1 MVPKKG
7 NEMTLVLRILLDILN
22 EGLMYAL
29 LAMGMYITY
38 SILDFPDLSV
48 DGTFP
53 LGAVLSGVM
62 IYNGVNPWLALLAAF
77 AAGMAA
83 GVLTGLMHVKLHITP
98 LLCGIIM
105 YTAMLSVN
113 LVILKAGTGGGA
125 MVSFGTKDTIFSYGI
140 MSNVPKYVQIG
151 DTDFYF
157 RTVIMSLVLVV
168 VCKLILDIYLK
179 TKHGLLLRATGAND
193 KYTVMLGKDPGTLKI
208 FGLALGNGFA
218 ALAGSVIA
226 QNKTSADQQMGVG
239 MVVLGLAS
247 VIIGLS
253 LFKRV
258 KFMKGTT
265 MVILGS
271 IVYKAAYQLV
281 LWLGLPTEYNNL
293 MKALIFLIALV
304 LGGGEIKKFIAALG
318 KKPESVNS
326 SGRLSL
332 MGITKIFNKGTVD
345 ENKLFDNLSLDV
357 SDGEFISVVG
367 SNGSGKTTM
376 LNIVCGGVE
385 PDAGAVAFNGNN
397 IIYMKEFQRA
407 RRIGRVLQDPKM
419 GTCGSLTILENMA
432 LADNKNNTYGLTP
445 ALNPARV
452 EYYKDL
458 LKSCGM
464 GLENR
469 LGVLAGSLSGGQ
481 RQALALVIATM
492 SDIDLLILD
501 EHTAALDPKSSET
514 LMQITDRVVKEK
526 HLTTLMVTHNLR
538 FAVEYGSRLI
548 MMHSGKAVM
557 DISGEQ
563 KQNLDIDDILGKFN
577 EISIECGN

>member
-1 MVPKKG
+1 
-7 NEMTLVLRILLDILN
+7 MTLVINILIDILN

-53 LGAVLSGVM
+53 LGAVLSGVL
-62 IYNGVNPWLALLAAF
+62 IIQGLDPWLCLVISF

-83 GVLTGLMHVKLHITP
+83 GVLTGLMHVKLRITP

-113 LVILKAGTGGGA
+113 LVILKAGTDGKA
-125 MVSFGTKDTIFSYGI
+125 VASFFTKNTIFNSGI
-140 MSNVPKYVQIG
+140 ASLIPKNIG
-151 DTDFYF
+151 EGGFYI
-157 RTVIMSLVLVV
+157 RTVVIALILVI
-168 VCKLILDIYLK
+168 VCKLLLDLYLK

-193 KYTVMLGKDPGTLKI
+193 KYTVMLGRNPGSMKI

-226 QNKTSADQQMGVG
+226 QNKGSADQQMGIG

-253 LFKRV
+253 LFRRV

-271 IVYKAAYQLV
+271 LVYKAAYQIV
-281 LWLGLPTEYNNL
+281 LSLGIPTDFNNL
-293 MKALIFLIALV
+293 MKALIFLVALV
-304 LGGGEIKKFIAALG
+304 LGGSELRKLITSLG
-318 KKPESVNS
+318 KKPEPVKSDS
-326 SGRLSL
+326 KLALSN
-332 MGITKIFNKGTVD
+332 ITKVFNRGTVD
-345 ENKLFDNLSLDV
+345 ESKLFDNFTLDV
-357 SDGEFISVVG
+357 NDGDFISVVG

-376 LNIVCGGVE
+376 LNIVCGGIQ
-385 PDAGAVAFNGNN
+385 PDSGAVVFNGEN
-397 IIYMKEFQRA
+397 IVLSKEYERA
-407 RRIGRVLQDPKM
+407 RKIGRVLQDPKM
-419 GTCGSLTILENMA
+419 GTCGSLTILENLA
-432 LADNKNNTYGLTP
+432 LADNKLHPFGLSP
-445 ALNPARV
+445 AVNRKR
-452 EYYKDL
+452 EEHYKKL
-458 LKSCGM
+458 LESCGM

-469 LGVLAGSLSGGQ
+469 MGVLAGSLSGGQ
-481 RQALALVIATM
+481 RQALALIIATM
-492 SDIDLLILD
+492 ADIDLLILD

-514 LMQITDRVVKEK
+514 LMKITEKVVKEK

-538 FAVEYGSRLI
+538 FAVEYGSRLV
-548 MMHSGKAVM
+548 MMHGGSAVM
-557 DISGEQ
+557 DIDGEA
-563 KQNLDIDDILGKFN
+563 KKNLVVDDILGKFN

>member
-1 MVPKKG
+1 
-7 NEMTLVLRILLDILN
+7 MTLVINILIDILN

-53 LGAVLSGVM
+53 LGAVLSGVL
-62 IYNGVNPWLALLAAF
+62 IIQGVDPWLCLVISF

-83 GVLTGLMHVKLHITP
+83 GVLTGLMHVKLRITP

-113 LVILKAGTGGGA
+113 LVILKVGTDGKA
-125 MVSFGTKDTIFSYGI
+125 VASFFTKNTIFNSGI
-140 MSNVPKYVQIG
+140 ASRIPKNIG
-151 DTDFYF
+151 EGGFYI
-157 RTVIMSLVLVV
+157 RTVVIALILVI
-168 VCKLILDIYLK
+168 VCKLLLDLYLK

-193 KYTVMLGKDPGTLKI
+193 KYTVMLGRNPGSMKI

-226 QNKTSADQQMGVG
+226 QNKGSADQQMGIG

-253 LFKRV
+253 LFRRV

-271 IVYKAAYQLV
+271 LVYKAAYQIV
-281 LWLGLPTEYNNL
+281 LSLGIPTDFNNL
-293 MKALIFLIALV
+293 MKALIFLVALV
-304 LGGGEIKKFIAALG
+304 LGGSELRKLITSLG
-318 KKPESVNS
+318 KKPEPVKSDS
-326 SGRLSL
+326 KLALSN
-332 MGITKIFNKGTVD
+332 ITKVFNRGTVD
-345 ENKLFDNLSLDV
+345 ENKLFDNFTLDV
-357 SDGEFISVVG
+357 NDGDFISVVG

-376 LNIVCGGVE
+376 LNIVCGGIQ
-385 PDAGAVAFNGNN
+385 PDSGAVVFNGEN
-397 IIYMKEFQRA
+397 IVLSKEYERA
-407 RRIGRVLQDPKM
+407 RKIGRVLQDPKM
-419 GTCGSLTILENMA
+419 GTCGSLTILENLA
-432 LADNKNNTYGLTP
+432 LADNKLHPFGLSP
-445 ALNPARV
+445 AVNRKR
-452 EYYKDL
+452 EEHYKKL
-458 LKSCGM
+458 LESCGM

-469 LGVLAGSLSGGQ
+469 MGVLAGSLSGGQ
-481 RQALALVIATM
+481 RQALALIIATM
-492 SDIDLLILD
+492 ADIDLLILD

-514 LMQITDRVVKEK
+514 LMKITEKVVKEK

-538 FAVEYGSRLI
+538 FAVEYGSRLV
-548 MMHSGKAVM
+548 MMHGGSAVM
-557 DISGEQ
+557 DIDGEA
-563 KQNLDIDDILGKFN
+563 KKNLVVDDILGKFN

>member
-1 MVPKKG
+1 
-7 NEMTLVLRILLDILN
+7 MTLVINILIDILN

-53 LGAVLSGVM
+53 LGAVLSGVL
-62 IYNGVNPWLALLAAF
+62 IIQGVDPWLCLVISF

-83 GVLTGLMHVKLHITP
+83 GVLTGLMHVKLRITP

-113 LVILKAGTGGGA
+113 LVILKAGTDGKA
-125 MVSFGTKDTIFSYGI
+125 VASFFTKNTIFNSGI
-140 MSNVPKYVQIG
+140 ASLIPKNVG
-151 DTDFYF
+151 EGGFYI
-157 RTVIMSLVLVV
+157 RTVVISLILVI
-168 VCKLILDIYLK
+168 VCKLLLDLYLK

-193 KYTVMLGKDPGTLKI
+193 KYTVMLGRNPGSMKI

-226 QNKTSADQQMGVG
+226 QNKGSADQQMGIG

-253 LFKRV
+253 LFRRV

-271 IVYKAAYQLV
+271 LVYKAAYQIV
-281 LWLGLPTEYNNL
+281 LSLGIPTDFNNL
-293 MKALIFLIALV
+293 MKALIFLVALV
-304 LGGGEIKKFIAALG
+304 LGGSELRKLITSLG
-318 KKPESVNS
+318 KKPEPVKSDS
-326 SGRLSL
+326 KLALSN
-332 MGITKIFNKGTVD
+332 ITKVFNRGTID
-345 ENKLFDNLSLDV
+345 ESKLFDNFTLDV
-357 SDGEFISVVG
+357 NDGDFISVVG

-376 LNIVCGGVE
+376 LNIVCGGIQ
-385 PDAGAVAFNGNN
+385 PDSGAVVFNGEN
-397 IIYMKEFQRA
+397 IVLSKEYERA
-407 RRIGRVLQDPKM
+407 RKIGRVLQDPKM
-419 GTCGSLTILENMA
+419 GTCGSLTILENLA
-432 LADNKNNTYGLTP
+432 LADNKLHPFGLSP
-445 ALNPARV
+445 AVNRKR
-452 EYYKDL
+452 EEHYKKL
-458 LKSCGM
+458 LESCGM

-469 LGVLAGSLSGGQ
+469 MGVLAGSLSGGQ
-481 RQALALVIATM
+481 RQALALIIATM
-492 SDIDLLILD
+492 ADIDLLILD

-514 LMQITDRVVKEK
+514 LMKITEKVVKEK

-538 FAVEYGSRLI
+538 FAVEYGSRLV
-548 MMHSGKAVM
+548 MMHGGSAVM
-557 DISGEQ
+557 DIDGEA
-563 KQNLDIDDILGKFN
+563 KKNLVVDDILGKFN

>member
-1 MVPKKG
+1 
-7 NEMTLVLRILLDILN
+7 MTLVINILIDILN

-53 LGAVLSGVM
+53 LGAVLSGVL
-62 IYNGVNPWLALLAAF
+62 IIQGVDPWLCLVISF
-77 AAGMAA
+77 AAGLAA
-83 GVLTGLMHVKLHITP
+83 GVLPGLMHVKLRITP

-113 LVILKAGTGGGA
+113 LVILKAGTDGKA
-125 MVSFGTKDTIFSYGI
+125 VASFFTKNTIFNSGI
-140 MSNVPKYVQIG
+140 ASLIPKNVG
-151 DTDFYF
+151 EGGFYI
-157 RTVIMSLVLVV
+157 RTVVISLILVI
-168 VCKLILDIYLK
+168 VCKLLLDLYLK

-193 KYTVMLGKDPGTLKI
+193 KYTVMLGRNPGSMKI

-226 QNKTSADQQMGVG
+226 QNKGSADQQMGIG

-253 LFKRV
+253 LFRRV

-271 IVYKAAYQLV
+271 LVYKAAYQIV
-281 LWLGLPTEYNNL
+281 LSLGIPTDFNNL
-293 MKALIFLIALV
+293 MKALIFLVALV
-304 LGGGEIKKFIAALG
+304 LGGSELRKLITSLG
-318 KKPESVNS
+318 KKPELVKSDS
-326 SGRLSL
+326 KLALSN
-332 MGITKIFNKGTVD
+332 ITKVFNRGTVD
-345 ENKLFDNLSLDV
+345 ESKLFDNFTLDV
-357 SDGEFISVVG
+357 NDGDFISVVG

-376 LNIVCGGVE
+376 LNIVCGGIQ
-385 PDAGAVAFNGNN
+385 PDSGAVVFNGEN
-397 IIYMKEFQRA
+397 IVLSKEYERA
-407 RRIGRVLQDPKM
+407 RKIGRVLQDPKM
-419 GTCGSLTILENMA
+419 GTCGSLTILENLA
-432 LADNKNNTYGLTP
+432 LADNKLHPFGLSP
-445 ALNPARV
+445 AVNRKR
-452 EYYKDL
+452 EEHYKKL
-458 LKSCGM
+458 LESCGM

-469 LGVLAGSLSGGQ
+469 MGVLAGSLSGGQ
-481 RQALALVIATM
+481 RQALALIIATM
-492 SDIDLLILD
+492 ADIDLLILD

-514 LMQITDRVVKEK
+514 LMKITEKVVKEK

-538 FAVEYGSRLI
+538 FAVEYGSRLV
-548 MMHSGKAVM
+548 MMHGGSAVM
-557 DISGEQ
+557 DIDGEA
-563 KQNLDIDDILGKFN
+563 KKNLVVDDILGKFN

>member
-1 MVPKKG
+1 
-7 NEMTLVLRILLDILN
+7 MTLVINILIDILN
-22 EGLMYAL
+22 EGLMYSL

-53 LGAVLSGVM
+53 LGAVLSGVL
-62 IYNGVNPWLALLAAF
+62 IIQGVDPWLCLVISF

-83 GVLTGLMHVKLHITP
+83 GVLTGLMHVKLRITP

-113 LVILKAGTGGGA
+113 LVILKVGTDGKA
-125 MVSFGTKDTIFSYGI
+125 VASFFTKNTIFNSGI
-140 MSNVPKYVQIG
+140 ASLIPKNIG
-151 DTDFYF
+151 EGGFYI
-157 RTVIMSLVLVV
+157 RTVVIALILVI
-168 VCKLILDIYLK
+168 VCKLLLDLYLK

-193 KYTVMLGKDPGTLKI
+193 KYTVMLGRNPGSMKI

-226 QNKTSADQQMGVG
+226 QNKGSADQQMGIG

-253 LFKRV
+253 LFRRV

-271 IVYKAAYQLV
+271 LVYKAAYQIV
-281 LWLGLPTEYNNL
+281 LSLGIPTDFNNL
-293 MKALIFLIALV
+293 MKALIFLVALV
-304 LGGGEIKKFIAALG
+304 LGGSELRKLITSLG
-318 KKPESVNS
+318 KKPEPVKSDS
-326 SGRLSL
+326 KLALSN
-332 MGITKIFNKGTVD
+332 ITKVFNRGTVD
-345 ENKLFDNLSLDV
+345 ESKLFDNFTLDV
-357 SDGEFISVVG
+357 NDGDFISVVG

-376 LNIVCGGVE
+376 LNIVCGGIQ
-385 PDAGAVAFNGNN
+385 PDSGAVVFNGEN
-397 IIYMKEFQRA
+397 IVLSKEYERA
-407 RRIGRVLQDPKM
+407 RKIGRVLQDPKM
-419 GTCGSLTILENMA
+419 GTCGSLTILENLA
-432 LADNKNNTYGLTP
+432 LADNKLHPFGLSP
-445 ALNPARV
+445 AVNRKR
-452 EYYKDL
+452 EEHYKKL
-458 LKSCGM
+458 LESCGM

-469 LGVLAGSLSGGQ
+469 MGVLAGSLSGGQ
-481 RQALALVIATM
+481 RQALALIIATM
-492 SDIDLLILD
+492 ADIDLLILD

-514 LMQITDRVVKEK
+514 LMKITEKVVKEK

-538 FAVEYGSRLI
+538 FAVEYGSRLV
-548 MMHSGKAVM
+548 MMHGGSAVM
-557 DISGEQ
+557 DIDGEA
-563 KQNLDIDDILGKFN
+563 KKNLVVDDILGKFN

>member
-1 MVPKKG
+1 
-7 NEMTLVLRILLDILN
+7 MTLVINILIDILN

-53 LGAVLSGVM
+53 LGAVLSGVL
-62 IYNGVNPWLALLAAF
+62 IIQGVDPWLCLVISF

-83 GVLTGLMHVKLHITP
+83 GVLTGLMHVKLRITP

-113 LVILKAGTGGGA
+113 LVILKAGTDGKA
-125 MVSFGTKDTIFSYGI
+125 VASFFTKNTIFNSGI
-140 MSNVPKYVQIG
+140 ASLIPKNVG
-151 DTDFYF
+151 EGGFYI
-157 RTVIMSLVLVV
+157 RTVVISLILVI
-168 VCKLILDIYLK
+168 VCKLLLDLYLK

-193 KYTVMLGKDPGTLKI
+193 KYTVMLGRNPGSMKI

-226 QNKTSADQQMGVG
+226 QNKGSADQQMGIG

-253 LFKRV
+253 LFRRV

-271 IVYKAAYQLV
+271 LVYKAAYQIV
-281 LWLGLPTEYNNL
+281 LSLGIPTDFNNL
-293 MKALIFLIALV
+293 MKALIFLVALV
-304 LGGGEIKKFIAALG
+304 LGGSELRKLITSLG
-318 KKPESVNS
+318 KKPEPVKSDS
-326 SGRLSL
+326 KLALSN
-332 MGITKIFNKGTVD
+332 ITKVFNRGTVD
-345 ENKLFDNLSLDV
+345 ESKLFDNFTLDV
-357 SDGEFISVVG
+357 NDGDFISVVG

-376 LNIVCGGVE
+376 LNIVCGGIQ
-385 PDAGAVAFNGNN
+385 PDSGAVVFNGEN
-397 IIYMKEFQRA
+397 IVLSKEYERA
-407 RRIGRVLQDPKM
+407 RKIGRVLQDPKM
-419 GTCGSLTILENMA
+419 GTCGSLTILENLA
-432 LADNKNNTYGLTP
+432 LADNKLHPFGLSP
-445 ALNPARV
+445 AVNRKR
-452 EYYKDL
+452 EEHYKKL
-458 LKSCGM
+458 LESCGM

-469 LGVLAGSLSGGQ
+469 MGVLAGSLSGGQ
-481 RQALALVIATM
+481 RQALALIIATM
-492 SDIDLLILD
+492 ADIDLLILD
-501 EHTAALDPKSSET
+501 EHTAALDPKSSKT
-514 LMQITDRVVKEK
+514 LMKITEKLVKEK

-538 FAVEYGSRLI
+538 FAVEYGSRLV
-548 MMHSGKAVM
+548 MMHGGSAVM
-557 DISGEQ
+557 DIDGEA
-563 KQNLDIDDILGKFN
+563 KKNLVVDDILGKFN

>member
-1 MVPKKG
+1 
-7 NEMTLVLRILLDILN
+7 MTLVINILIDILN

-53 LGAVLSGVM
+53 LGAVLSGVL
-62 IYNGVNPWLALLAAF
+62 IIQGVDPWLCLVISF

-83 GVLTGLMHVKLHITP
+83 GVLTGLMHVKLRITP

-113 LVILKAGTGGGA
+113 LVILKAGTDGKA
-125 MVSFGTKDTIFSYGI
+125 VASFFTKNTIFNSGI
-140 MSNVPKYVQIG
+140 ASLIPKNIG
-151 DTDFYF
+151 EGGFYI
-157 RTVIMSLVLVV
+157 RTVVIALILVI
-168 VCKLILDIYLK
+168 VCKLLLDLYLK

-193 KYTVMLGKDPGTLKI
+193 KYTVMLGRNPGSMKI

-226 QNKTSADQQMGVG
+226 QNKGSADQQMGIG

-253 LFKRV
+253 LFRRV

-271 IVYKAAYQLV
+271 LVYKAAYQIV
-281 LWLGLPTEYNNL
+281 LSLGIPTDFNNL
-293 MKALIFLIALV
+293 MKALIFLVALV
-304 LGGGEIKKFIAALG
+304 LGGSELRKLITSLG
-318 KKPESVNS
+318 KKPELVKSDS
-326 SGRLSL
+326 KLALSN
-332 MGITKIFNKGTVD
+332 ITKVFNRGTVD
-345 ENKLFDNLSLDV
+345 ESKLFDNFTLDV
-357 SDGEFISVVG
+357 NDGDFISVVG

-376 LNIVCGGVE
+376 LNIVCGGIQ
-385 PDAGAVAFNGNN
+385 PDSGAVVFNGEN
-397 IIYMKEFQRA
+397 IVLSKEYERA
-407 RRIGRVLQDPKM
+407 RKIGRVLQDPKM
-419 GTCGSLTILENMA
+419 GTCGSLTILENLA
-432 LADNKNNTYGLTP
+432 LADNKLHPFGLSP
-445 ALNPARV
+445 AVNRKR
-452 EYYKDL
+452 EEHYKKL
-458 LKSCGM
+458 LESCGM

-469 LGVLAGSLSGGQ
+469 MGVLAGSLSGGQ
-481 RQALALVIATM
+481 RQALALIIATM
-492 SDIDLLILD
+492 ADIDLLILD

-514 LMQITDRVVKEK
+514 LMKITEKVVKEK

-538 FAVEYGSRLI
+538 FAVEYGSRLV
-548 MMHSGKAVM
+548 MMHGGSAVM
-557 DISGEQ
+557 DIDGEA
-563 KQNLDIDDILGKFN
+563 KKNLVVDDILGKFN

>member
-1 MVPKKG
+1 
-7 NEMTLVLRILLDILN
+7 MTLVINILIDILN

-53 LGAVLSGVM
+53 LGAVLSGVL
-62 IYNGVNPWLALLAAF
+62 IIQGVDPWLCLVISF

-83 GVLTGLMHVKLHITP
+83 GVLTGLMHVKLRITP

-113 LVILKAGTGGGA
+113 LVILKAGTDGKA
-125 MVSFGTKDTIFSYGI
+125 VASFFTKNTIFNSGI
-140 MSNVPKYVQIG
+140 ASLIPKNIG
-151 DTDFYF
+151 EGGFYI
-157 RTVIMSLVLVV
+157 RTVVIALILVI
-168 VCKLILDIYLK
+168 VCKLLLDLYLK

-193 KYTVMLGKDPGTLKI
+193 KYTVMLGRNPGSMKI

-226 QNKTSADQQMGVG
+226 QNKGSADQQMGIG

-253 LFKRV
+253 LFRRV

-271 IVYKAAYQLV
+271 LVYKAAYQIV
-281 LWLGLPTEYNNL
+281 LSLGIPTDFNNL
-293 MKALIFLIALV
+293 MKALIFLVALV
-304 LGGGEIKKFIAALG
+304 LGGSELRKLITSLG
-318 KKPESVNS
+318 KKPEPVKSDS
-326 SGRLSL
+326 KLALSN
-332 MGITKIFNKGTVD
+332 ITKVFNRGTVD
-345 ENKLFDNLSLDV
+345 ESKLFDNFTLDV
-357 SDGEFISVVG
+357 NDGDFISVVG

-376 LNIVCGGVE
+376 LNIVCGGIQ
-385 PDAGAVAFNGNN
+385 PDSGAVVFNGEN
-397 IIYMKEFQRA
+397 IVLSKEYERA
-407 RRIGRVLQDPKM
+407 RKIGRVLQDPKM
-419 GTCGSLTILENMA
+419 GTCGSLTILENLA
-432 LADNKNNTYGLTP
+432 LADNKLHPFGLSP
-445 ALNPARV
+445 AVNRKR
-452 EYYKDL
+452 EEHYKKL
-458 LKSCGM
+458 LESCGM

-469 LGVLAGSLSGGQ
+469 MGVLAGSLSGGQ
-481 RQALALVIATM
+481 RQALALIIATM
-492 SDIDLLILD
+492 ADIDLLILD

-514 LMQITDRVVKEK
+514 LMKITEKVVKEK

-538 FAVEYGSRLI
+538 FAVGYGSRLV
-548 MMHSGKAVM
+548 MMHGGSAVM
-557 DISGEQ
+557 DIDGEA
-563 KQNLDIDDILGKFN
+563 KKNLVVDDILGKIN

>member
-1 MVPKKG
+1 
-7 NEMTLVLRILLDILN
+7 MTLVINILIDILN

-53 LGAVLSGVM
+53 LGAVLSGVL
-62 IYNGVNPWLALLAAF
+62 IIQGVDPWLCLVISF

-83 GVLTGLMHVKLHITP
+83 GVLTGLMHVKLRITP

-113 LVILKAGTGGGA
+113 LVILKVGTDGKA
-125 MVSFGTKDTIFSYGI
+125 VASFFTKNTIFNSGI
-140 MSNVPKYVQIG
+140 ASLIPKNVG
-151 DTDFYF
+151 EGGFYI
-157 RTVIMSLVLVV
+157 RTVVISLILVI
-168 VCKLILDIYLK
+168 VCKLLLDLYLK

-193 KYTVMLGKDPGTLKI
+193 KYTVMLGRNPGSMKI

-226 QNKTSADQQMGVG
+226 QNKGSADQQMGIG

-253 LFKRV
+253 LFRRV

-271 IVYKAAYQLV
+271 LVYKAAYQIV
-281 LWLGLPTEYNNL
+281 LSLGIPTDFNNL
-293 MKALIFLIALV
+293 MKALIFLVALV
-304 LGGGEIKKFIAALG
+304 LGGSELRKLITSLG
-318 KKPESVNS
+318 KKPEPVKSDS
-326 SGRLSL
+326 KLALSN
-332 MGITKIFNKGTVD
+332 ITKVFNRGTVD
-345 ENKLFDNLSLDV
+345 ESKLFDNFTLDV
-357 SDGEFISVVG
+357 NDGDFISVVG

-376 LNIVCGGVE
+376 LNIVCGGIQ
-385 PDAGAVAFNGNN
+385 PDSGAVVFNGEN
-397 IIYMKEFQRA
+397 IVLSKEYERA
-407 RRIGRVLQDPKM
+407 RKIGRVLQDPKM
-419 GTCGSLTILENMA
+419 GTCGSLTILENLA
-432 LADNKNNTYGLTP
+432 LADNKLHPFGLSP
-445 ALNPARV
+445 AVNRKR
-452 EYYKDL
+452 EEHYKKL
-458 LKSCGM
+458 LESCGM

-469 LGVLAGSLSGGQ
+469 MGVLAGSLSGGQ
-481 RQALALVIATM
+481 RQALALIIATM
-492 SDIDLLILD
+492 ADIDLLILD

-514 LMQITDRVVKEK
+514 LMKITEKVVKEK

-538 FAVEYGSRLI
+538 FAVEYGSRLV
-548 MMHSGKAVM
+548 MMHGGSAVM
-557 DISGEQ
+557 DIDGEA
-563 KQNLDIDDILGKFN
+563 KKNLVVDDILGKFN

>member
-1 MVPKKG
+1 
-7 NEMTLVLRILLDILN
+7 MTLVINILIDILN

-53 LGAVLSGVM
+53 LGAVLSGVL
-62 IYNGVNPWLALLAAF
+62 IIQGVDPWLCLVISF

-83 GVLTGLMHVKLHITP
+83 GVLTGLMHVKLRITP

-105 YTAMLSVN
+105 YTATLSVN
-113 LVILKAGTGGGA
+113 LVILKAGTDGKA
-125 MVSFGTKDTIFSYGI
+125 VASFFTKNTIFNSGI
-140 MSNVPKYVQIG
+140 ASLIPKNIG
-151 DTDFYF
+151 EGGFYI
-157 RTVIMSLVLVV
+157 RTVVIALILVI
-168 VCKLILDIYLK
+168 VCKLLLDLYLK

-193 KYTVMLGKDPGTLKI
+193 KYTVMLGRNPGSMKI

-226 QNKTSADQQMGVG
+226 QNKGSADQQMGIG

-253 LFKRV
+253 LFRRV

-271 IVYKAAYQLV
+271 LVYKAAYQIV
-281 LWLGLPTEYNNL
+281 LSLGIPTDFNNL
-293 MKALIFLIALV
+293 MKALIFLVALV
-304 LGGGEIKKFIAALG
+304 LGGSELRKLITSLG
-318 KKPESVNS
+318 KKPEPVKSDS
-326 SGRLSL
+326 KLALSN
-332 MGITKIFNKGTVD
+332 ITKVFNRGTVD
-345 ENKLFDNLSLDV
+345 ENKLFDNFTLDV
-357 SDGEFISVVG
+357 NDGDFISVVG

-376 LNIVCGGVE
+376 LNIVCGGIE
-385 PDAGAVAFNGNN
+385 PDSGAVVFNGEN
-397 IIYMKEFQRA
+397 IVLSKEYERA
-407 RRIGRVLQDPKM
+407 RKIGRVLQDPKM
-419 GTCGSLTILENMA
+419 GTCGSLTILENLA
-432 LADNKNNTYGLTP
+432 LADNKLHPFGLSP
-445 ALNPARV
+445 AVNRKR
-452 EYYKDL
+452 EEHYKKL
-458 LKSCGM
+458 LESCGM

-469 LGVLAGSLSGGQ
+469 MGVLAGSLSGGQ
-481 RQALALVIATM
+481 RQALALIIATM
-492 SDIDLLILD
+492 ADIDLLILD

-514 LMQITDRVVKEK
+514 LMKITEKVVKEK

-538 FAVEYGSRLI
+538 FAVEYGSRLV
-548 MMHSGKAVM
+548 MMHGGSAVM
-557 DISGEQ
+557 DIDGEA
-563 KQNLDIDDILGKFN
+563 KKNLVVDDILGKFN

>member
-1 MVPKKG
+1 
-7 NEMTLVLRILLDILN
+7 MTLVINILIDILN

-53 LGAVLSGVM
+53 LGAVLSGVL
-62 IYNGVNPWLALLAAF
+62 IIQGVDPWLCLVISF

-83 GVLTGLMHVKLHITP
+83 GVLTGLMHVKLRITP

-113 LVILKAGTGGGA
+113 LVILKAGTDGKA
-125 MVSFGTKDTIFSYGI
+125 VASFFTKNTIFNSGI
-140 MSNVPKYVQIG
+140 ASLIPKNIG
-151 DTDFYF
+151 EGGFYI
-157 RTVIMSLVLVV
+157 RTVVIALILVI
-168 VCKLILDIYLK
+168 VCKLLLDLYLK

-193 KYTVMLGKDPGTLKI
+193 KYTVMLGRNPGSMKI

-226 QNKTSADQQMGVG
+226 QNKGSADQQMGIG

-253 LFKRV
+253 LFRRV

-271 IVYKAAYQLV
+271 LVYKAAYQIV
-281 LWLGLPTEYNNL
+281 LSLGIPTDFNNL
-293 MKALIFLIALV
+293 MKALIFLVALV
-304 LGGGEIKKFIAALG
+304 LGGSELRKLITSLG
-318 KKPESVNS
+318 KKPEPVKSDS
-326 SGRLSL
+326 KLALSN
-332 MGITKIFNKGTVD
+332 ITKVFNRGTVD
-345 ENKLFDNLSLDV
+345 ESKLFDNFTLDV
-357 SDGEFISVVG
+357 NDGDFISVVG

-376 LNIVCGGVE
+376 LNIVCGGIQ
-385 PDAGAVAFNGNN
+385 PDSGAVVFNGEN
-397 IIYMKEFQRA
+397 IVLSKEYERA
-407 RRIGRVLQDPKM
+407 RKIGRVLQDPKM
-419 GTCGSLTILENMA
+419 GTCGSLTILENLA
-432 LADNKNNTYGLTP
+432 LADNKLHPFGLSP
-445 ALNPARV
+445 AVNR
-452 EYYKDL
+452 KRKKL
-458 LKSCGM
+458 LESCGM

-469 LGVLAGSLSGGQ
+469 MGVLAGSLSGGQ
-481 RQALALVIATM
+481 RQALALIIATM
-492 SDIDLLILD
+492 ADIDLLILD

-514 LMQITDRVVKEK
+514 LMKITEKVVKEK

-538 FAVEYGSRLI
+538 FAVEYGSRLV
-548 MMHSGKAVM
+548 MMHGGSAVM
-557 DISGEQ
+557 DIDGEA
-563 KQNLDIDDILGKFN
+563 KKNLVVDDILGKFN

>member
-1 MVPKKG
+1 
-7 NEMTLVLRILLDILN
+7 MTLVINILLDILN

-53 LGAVLSGVM
+53 LGAVLSGVL
-62 IYNGVNPWLALLAAF
+62 ILKGVDPWLSLVISF
-77 AAGMAA
+77 VAGMVA

-113 LVILKAGTGGGA
+113 LVILKAGTDGGA
-125 MVSFGTKDTIFSYGI
+125 VASFFTKDTIFNSGVASYI
-140 MSNVPKYVQIG
+140 PKSVG
-151 DTDFYF
+151 GFYI
-157 RTVIMSLVLVV
+157 RTAIISLVIVI
-168 VCKLILDIYLK
+168 VCKLLLDLYLR

-193 KYTVMLGKDPGTLKI
+193 KYTVMLGKDPGTIKI

-226 QNKTSADQQMGVG
+226 QNKGSADQQMGVG

-271 IVYKAAYQLV
+271 LVYKAAYQIV
-281 LWLGLPTEYNNL
+281 LSLGLPTDYNNL

-304 LGGGEIKKFIAALG
+304 LGGGELKKLVAALG
-318 KKPESVNS
+318 RKPEPADSKS
-326 SGRLSL
+326 RLALIS
-332 MGITKIFNKGTVD
+332 ITKIFNRGTVD
-345 ENKLFDNLSLDV
+345 ENKLFDNFTLDV
-357 SDGEFISVVG
+357 KDGDFISVVG

-376 LNIVCGGVE
+376 LNVVCGGVE
-385 PDAGAVAFNGNN
+385 PDSGAVVFNGKN
-397 IIYMKEFQRA
+397 IVMMKEFQRA

-419 GTCGSLTILENMA
+419 GTCGSLTILENLA
-432 LADNKNNTYGLTP
+432 LADNKNNSYGLTP
-445 ALNPARV
+445 AVNNSRV
-452 EYYKDL
+452 EYYKEL
-458 LKSCGM
+458 LSSCGM

-469 LGVLAGSLSGGQ
+469 MGVLAGSLSGGQ
-481 RQALALVIATM
+481 RQALALIIATM

-514 LMQITDRVVKEK
+514 LMRITDKVVKEK

-548 MMHSGKAVM
+548 MMHGGKAVM
-557 DISGEQ
+557 DIDGEQ
-563 KQNLDIDDILGKFN
+563 KKDLVVDDILGKFN

>member
-1 MVPKKG
+1 
-7 NEMTLVLRILLDILN
+7 MTLVINILLDILN

-53 LGAVLSGVM
+53 LGAVLSGVL
-62 IYNGVNPWLALLAAF
+62 ILQGVDPWLCLLISF

-83 GVLTGLMHVKLHITP
+83 GVLTGLMHVKLRITP

-113 LVILKAGTGGGA
+113 LVILKAGTDGGA
-125 MVSFGTKDTIFSYGI
+125 VASFFTKDTIFNSGLAGFI
-140 MSNVPKYVQIG
+140 PKSVG
-151 DTDFYF
+151 GFYI
-157 RTVIMSLVLVV
+157 RTAVISLIIVV
-168 VCKLILDIYLK
+168 VCKLLLDLYLK
-179 TKHGLLLRATGAND
+179 TKHGLLLRGTGAND
-193 KYTVMLGKDPGTLKI
+193 KYTVMLGKDPGTIKI

-218 ALAGSVIA
+218 AIAGSVIA
-226 QNKTSADQQMGVG
+226 QNKGSADQQMGVG

-271 IVYKAAYQLV
+271 LIYKAAYQIV
-281 LWLGLPTEYNNL
+281 LSLGLPTDYNNL

-304 LGGGEIKKFIAALG
+304 LGGGELKKLISAIG
-318 KKPESVNS
+318 RKPEPVQSAN
-326 SGRLSL
+326 RLSL
-332 MGITKIFNKGTVD
+332 SKITKIFNRGTVD
-345 ENKLFDNLSLDV
+345 ENKLFDEFSLDV
-357 SDGEFISVVG
+357 KDGDFISVVG

-376 LNIVCGGVE
+376 LNVVCGGVE
-385 PDAGAVAFNGNN
+385 PDSGAVVFNGQN
-397 IIYMKEFQRA
+397 IAMMKEFQRA

-419 GTCGSLTILENMA
+419 GTCGSLTILENLA
-432 LADNKNNTYGLTP
+432 LADNKNHSFGLTP
-445 ALNPARV
+445 AVNPAR
-452 EYYKDL
+452 EQYYKKL
-458 LKSCGM
+458 LESCGM

-469 LGVLAGSLSGGQ
+469 MGVLAGSLSGGQ
-481 RQALALVIATM
+481 RQALALIIATM

-514 LMQITDRVVKEK
+514 LMKITDKVVKEK
-526 HLTTLMVTHNLR
+526 HITTLMVTHNLR
-538 FAVEYGSRLI
+538 FAVEYGSRLV
-548 MMHSGKAVM
+548 MMHGGRAVM
-557 DISGEQ
+557 DIDGDEKQ
-563 KQNLDIDDILGKFN
+563 KLVVDDILGKFN

>member
-1 MVPKKG
+1 
-7 NEMTLVLRILLDILN
+7 MTLVINILLDILN

-53 LGAVLSGVM
+53 LGAVLSGVL
-62 IYNGVNPWLALLAAF
+62 ILKGVDPWLSLVISF
-77 AAGMAA
+77 VAGMAA

-113 LVILKAGTGGGA
+113 LVILKAGTDGGA
-125 MVSFGTKDTIFSYGI
+125 VASFFTKDTIFNSGMASYI
-140 MSNVPKYVQIG
+140 PKSVG
-151 DTDFYF
+151 GFYI
-157 RTVIMSLVLVV
+157 RTAIISLVIVI
-168 VCKLILDIYLK
+168 VCKLLLDLYLR

-193 KYTVMLGKDPGTLKI
+193 KYTVMLGKDPGFIKI

-226 QNKTSADQQMGVG
+226 QNKGSADQQMGVG

-271 IVYKAAYQLV
+271 LVYKAAYQIV
-281 LWLGLPTEYNNL
+281 LSLGLPTDYNNL

-304 LGGGEIKKFIAALG
+304 LGGGELKKLVAALG
-318 KKPESVNS
+318 RKPEPADSKSRLALS
-326 SGRLSL
+326 S
-332 MGITKIFNKGTVD
+332 ITKIFNRGTVD
-345 ENKLFDNLSLDV
+345 ENKLFDNFTLDV
-357 SDGEFISVVG
+357 KDGDFISVVG

-376 LNIVCGGVE
+376 LNVVCGGVE
-385 PDAGAVAFNGNN
+385 PDSGAVVFNGKN
-397 IIYMKEFQRA
+397 IVMMKEFQRA

-419 GTCGSLTILENMA
+419 GTCGSLTILENLA
-432 LADNKNNTYGLTP
+432 LADNKNNSYGLTP
-445 ALNPARV
+445 AVNTSRV
-452 EYYKDL
+452 EYYKEL
-458 LKSCGM
+458 LSSCGM

-469 LGVLAGSLSGGQ
+469 MGVLAGSLSGGQ
-481 RQALALVIATM
+481 RQALALIIATM

-514 LMQITDRVVKEK
+514 LMRITDKVVKEK

-538 FAVEYGSRLI
+538 FAVEYGSRLV
-548 MMHSGKAVM
+548 MMHGGKAVM
-557 DISGEQ
+557 DIDGEQ
-563 KQNLDIDDILGKFN
+563 KKDLVVDDILGKFN

>member
-1 MVPKKG
+1 
-7 NEMTLVLRILLDILN
+7 MTLVINILIDILN

-53 LGAVLSGVM
+53 LGAVLSGVL
-62 IYNGVNPWLALLAAF
+62 IIQGVDPWLCLVISF

-83 GVLTGLMHVKLHITP
+83 GVLTGLMHVKLRITP

-113 LVILKAGTGGGA
+113 LVILKAGTDGKA
-125 MVSFGTKDTIFSYGI
+125 VASFFTKNTIFNSGI
-140 MSNVPKYVQIG
+140 ASLIPKNIG
-151 DTDFYF
+151 EGGFYI
-157 RTVIMSLVLVV
+157 RTVVIALILVI
-168 VCKLILDIYLK
+168 VCKLLLDLYLK

-193 KYTVMLGKDPGTLKI
+193 KYTVMLGRNPGSMKI

-226 QNKTSADQQMGVG
+226 QNKGSADQQMGIG

-253 LFKRV
+253 LFRRV

-271 IVYKAAYQLV
+271 LVYKAAYQIV
-281 LWLGLPTEYNNL
+281 LSLGIPTDFNNL
-293 MKALIFLIALV
+293 MKALIFLVALV
-304 LGGGEIKKFIAALG
+304 LGGSELRKLITSLG
-318 KKPESVNS
+318 KKPEPVKSDS
-326 SGRLSL
+326 KLALSN
-332 MGITKIFNKGTVD
+332 ITKVFNRGTVD
-345 ENKLFDNLSLDV
+345 ENKLFDNFTLDV
-357 SDGEFISVVG
+357 NDGDFISVVG
-367 SNGSGKTTM
+367 SNGSGQTTM
-376 LNIVCGGVE
+376 LNIVCGGIE
-385 PDAGAVAFNGNN
+385 PDSGAVVFNGEN
-397 IIYMKEFQRA
+397 IVLSKEYERA
-407 RRIGRVLQDPKM
+407 RKIGRVLQDPKM
-419 GTCGSLTILENMA
+419 GTCGSLTILENLA
-432 LADNKNNTYGLTP
+432 LADNKLHPFGLSP
-445 ALNPARV
+445 AVNRKR
-452 EYYKDL
+452 EEHYKKL
-458 LKSCGM
+458 LESCGM

-469 LGVLAGSLSGGQ
+469 MGVLAGSLSGGQ
-481 RQALALVIATM
+481 RQALALIIATM
-492 SDIDLLILD
+492 ADIDLLILD

-514 LMQITDRVVKEK
+514 LMKITEKVVKEK

-538 FAVEYGSRLI
+538 FAVEYGSRLV
-548 MMHSGKAVM
+548 MMHGGSAVM
-557 DISGEQ
+557 DIDGEA
-563 KQNLDIDDILGKFN
+563 KKNLVVDDILGKFN

>member
-1 MVPKKG
+1 
-7 NEMTLVLRILLDILN
+7 MTLVINILLDILN

-53 LGAVLSGVM
+53 LGAVLSGVL
-62 IYNGVNPWLALLAAF
+62 ILKGVDPWLSLVISF
-77 AAGMAA
+77 VAGMAA

-98 LLCGIIM
+98 RLCGIIM

-113 LVILKAGTGGGA
+113 LVILKAGTDGGA
-125 MVSFGTKDTIFSYGI
+125 VASFFTKDTIFNSGMASYI
-140 MSNVPKYVQIG
+140 PKSVG
-151 DTDFYF
+151 GFYI
-157 RTVIMSLVLVV
+157 RTAIISLVIVI
-168 VCKLILDIYLK
+168 VCKLLLDLYLR

-193 KYTVMLGKDPGTLKI
+193 KYTVMLGKDPGTIKI

-226 QNKTSADQQMGVG
+226 QNKGSADQQMGVG

-271 IVYKAAYQLV
+271 LVYKAAYQIV
-281 LWLGLPTEYNNL
+281 LSLGLPTDYNNL

-304 LGGGEIKKFIAALG
+304 LGGGELKKLVAALG
-318 KKPESVNS
+318 RKPEPADSKSRLALS
-326 SGRLSL
+326 S
-332 MGITKIFNKGTVD
+332 ITKIFNRGTVD
-345 ENKLFDNLSLDV
+345 ENKLFDNFTLDV
-357 SDGEFISVVG
+357 KDGDFISVVG

-376 LNIVCGGVE
+376 LNVVCGGVE
-385 PDAGAVAFNGNN
+385 PDSGAVVFNGKN
-397 IIYMKEFQRA
+397 IVMMKEFQRA

-419 GTCGSLTILENMA
+419 GTCGSLTILENLA
-432 LADNKNNTYGLTP
+432 LADNKNNSYGLTP
-445 ALNPARV
+445 AVNTSRV
-452 EYYKDL
+452 EYYKEL
-458 LKSCGM
+458 LSSCGM

-469 LGVLAGSLSGGQ
+469 MGVLAGSLSGGQ
-481 RQALALVIATM
+481 RQALALIIATM

-514 LMQITDRVVKEK
+514 LMRITDKVVKEK

-538 FAVEYGSRLI
+538 FAVEYGSRLV
-548 MMHSGKAVM
+548 MMHGGKAVM
-557 DISGEQ
+557 DIDGEQ
-563 KQNLDIDDILGKFN
+563 KKDLVVDDILGKFN

>member
-1 MVPKKG
+1 
-7 NEMTLVLRILLDILN
+7 MTLVINILLDILN

-53 LGAVLSGVM
+53 LGAVLSGVL
-62 IYNGVNPWLALLAAF
+62 ILNGVDPWLSLVISF

-113 LVILKAGTGGGA
+113 LVILKAGTDGGA
-125 MVSFGTKDTIFSYGI
+125 VASFFTKDTIFNSGVASYI
-140 MSNVPKYVQIG
+140 PKSVG
-151 DTDFYF
+151 GFYI
-157 RTVIMSLVLVV
+157 RTAIISLVIVI
-168 VCKLILDIYLK
+168 VCKLLLDLYLR

-193 KYTVMLGKDPGTLKI
+193 KYTVMLGKDPGTIKI

-226 QNKTSADQQMGVG
+226 QNKGSADQQMGVG

-271 IVYKAAYQLV
+271 LVYKAAYQIV
-281 LWLGLPTEYNNL
+281 LSLGLPTDYNNL

-304 LGGGEIKKFIAALG
+304 LGGGELKKLVAALG
-318 KKPESVNS
+318 RKPEPADSKSRLALS
-326 SGRLSL
+326 S
-332 MGITKIFNKGTVD
+332 ITKIFNRGTVD
-345 ENKLFDNLSLDV
+345 ENKLFDNFTLDV
-357 SDGEFISVVG
+357 KDGDFISVVG

-376 LNIVCGGVE
+376 LNVVCGGVE
-385 PDAGAVAFNGNN
+385 PDSGAVVFNGKN
-397 IIYMKEFQRA
+397 IVMMKEFQRA

-419 GTCGSLTILENMA
+419 GTCGSLTILENLA
-432 LADNKNNTYGLTP
+432 LADNKNNSYGLTP
-445 ALNPARV
+445 AVNTSRV
-452 EYYKDL
+452 EYYKEL
-458 LKSCGM
+458 LSSCGM

-469 LGVLAGSLSGGQ
+469 MGVLAGSLSGGQ
-481 RQALALVIATM
+481 RQALALIIATM

-514 LMQITDRVVKEK
+514 LMRITDKVVKEK

-538 FAVEYGSRLI
+538 FAVEYGSRLV
-548 MMHSGKAVM
+548 MMHGGKAVM
-557 DISGEQ
+557 DIDGEQ
-563 KQNLDIDDILGKFN
+563 KKDLVVDDILGKFN

>member
-1 MVPKKG
+1 
-7 NEMTLVLRILLDILN
+7 MTLVINILIDILN

-53 LGAVLSGVM
+53 LGAVLSGVL
-62 IYNGVNPWLALLAAF
+62 IIQGVDPWLCLVISF

-83 GVLTGLMHVKLHITP
+83 GVLTGLMHVKLRITP

-113 LVILKAGTGGGA
+113 LVILKAGTDGKA
-125 MVSFGTKDTIFSYGI
+125 VASFFTKDTIFNSGI
-140 MSNVPKYVQIG
+140 ASLIPKNIG
-151 DTDFYF
+151 EGGFYI
-157 RTVIMSLVLVV
+157 RTVVIALILVI
-168 VCKLILDIYLK
+168 VCKLLLDLYLK

-193 KYTVMLGKDPGTLKI
+193 KYTVMLGRNPGSMKI

-226 QNKTSADQQMGVG
+226 QNKGSADQQMGIG

-253 LFKRV
+253 LFRRV

-271 IVYKAAYQLV
+271 LVYKAAYQIV
-281 LWLGLPTEYNNL
+281 LSLGIPTDFNNL
-293 MKALIFLIALV
+293 MKALIFLVALV
-304 LGGGEIKKFIAALG
+304 LGGSELRKLITSLG
-318 KKPESVNS
+318 KKPEPVKSDS
-326 SGRLSL
+326 KLALSN
-332 MGITKIFNKGTVD
+332 ITKVFNRGTVD
-345 ENKLFDNLSLDV
+345 ENKLFDNFTLDV
-357 SDGEFISVVG
+357 NDGDFISVVG

-376 LNIVCGGVE
+376 LNIVCGGIQ
-385 PDAGAVAFNGNN
+385 PDSGAVVFNGEN
-397 IIYMKEFQRA
+397 IVLSKEYERA
-407 RRIGRVLQDPKM
+407 RKIGRVLQDPKM
-419 GTCGSLTILENMA
+419 GTCGSLTILENLA
-432 LADNKNNTYGLTP
+432 LADNKLHPFGLSP
-445 ALNPARV
+445 AVNRKR
-452 EYYKDL
+452 EEHYKKL
-458 LKSCGM
+458 LESCGM

-469 LGVLAGSLSGGQ
+469 MGVLAGSLSGGQ
-481 RQALALVIATM
+481 RQALALIIATM
-492 SDIDLLILD
+492 ADIDLLILD

-514 LMQITDRVVKEK
+514 LMKITEKVVKEK

-538 FAVEYGSRLI
+538 FAVEYGSRLV
-548 MMHSGKAVM
+548 MMHGGSAVM
-557 DISGEQ
+557 DIDGEA
-563 KQNLDIDDILGKFN
+563 KKNLVVDDILGKFN

>member
-1 MVPKKG
+1 
-7 NEMTLVLRILLDILN
+7 MTLVINILLDILN
-22 EGLMYAL
+22 EGFMYAL

-53 LGAVLSGVM
+53 LGAVLSGVL
-62 IYNGVNPWLALLAAF
+62 ILQGVDPWLCLLISF

-83 GVLTGLMHVKLHITP
+83 GVLTGLMHVKLRITP

-113 LVILKAGTGGGA
+113 LVILKAGTDGGA
-125 MVSFGTKDTIFSYGI
+125 VASFFTKDTIFNSGLAGFI
-140 MSNVPKYVQIG
+140 PKSVG
-151 DTDFYF
+151 GFYI
-157 RTVIMSLVLVV
+157 RTAVISLIIVV
-168 VCKLILDIYLK
+168 VCKLLLDLYLK
-179 TKHGLLLRATGAND
+179 TKHGLLLRGTGAND
-193 KYTVMLGKDPGTLKI
+193 KYTVMLGKDPGTIKI

-218 ALAGSVIA
+218 AIAGSVIA
-226 QNKTSADQQMGVG
+226 QNKGSADQQMGVG

-271 IVYKAAYQLV
+271 LIYKAAYQMV
-281 LWLGLPTEYNNL
+281 LSLGLPTDYNNL

-304 LGGGEIKKFIAALG
+304 LGGGELKKLISSIG
-318 KKPESVNS
+318 RKPEPVQSAN
-326 SGRLSL
+326 RLSL
-332 MGITKIFNKGTVD
+332 SKITKIFNRGTVD
-345 ENKLFDNLSLDV
+345 ENKLFDEFSLDV
-357 SDGEFISVVG
+357 KDGDFISVVG

-376 LNIVCGGVE
+376 LNVVCGGVE
-385 PDAGAVAFNGNN
+385 PDSGAVVFNGQN
-397 IIYMKEFQRA
+397 IAMMKEFQRA

-419 GTCGSLTILENMA
+419 GTCGSLTILENLA
-432 LADNKNNTYGLTP
+432 LADNKNHSFGLTP
-445 ALNPARV
+445 AVNPAR
-452 EYYKDL
+452 EQYYKKL
-458 LKSCGM
+458 LESCGM

-469 LGVLAGSLSGGQ
+469 MGVLAGSLSGGQ
-481 RQALALVIATM
+481 RQALALIIATM

-514 LMQITDRVVKEK
+514 LMKITDKVVKEK
-526 HLTTLMVTHNLR
+526 HITTLMVTHNLR
-538 FAVEYGSRLI
+538 FAVEYGSRLV
-548 MMHSGKAVM
+548 MMHGGRAVM
-557 DISGEQ
+557 DIDGDEKQ
-563 KQNLDIDDILGKFN
+563 KLVVDDILGKFN

>member
-1 MVPKKG
+1 
-7 NEMTLVLRILLDILN
+7 MTLMINILIDILN

-53 LGAVLSGVM
+53 LGAVLSGVL
-62 IYNGVNPWLALLAAF
+62 IIQGVDPWLCLVISF

-83 GVLTGLMHVKLHITP
+83 GVLTGLMHVKLRITP

-113 LVILKAGTGGGA
+113 LVILKAGTDGKA
-125 MVSFGTKDTIFSYGI
+125 VASFFTKNTIFNSGI
-140 MSNVPKYVQIG
+140 ASLIPKNIG
-151 DTDFYF
+151 EGGFYI
-157 RTVIMSLVLVV
+157 RTVVISLILVI
-168 VCKLILDIYLK
+168 VCKLLLDLYLK

-193 KYTVMLGKDPGTLKI
+193 KYTVMLGRNPGTMKI

-226 QNKTSADQQMGVG
+226 QNKGSADQQMGIG

-253 LFKRV
+253 LFRRV

-271 IVYKAAYQLV
+271 LVYKAAYQIV
-281 LWLGLPTEYNNL
+281 LSLGIPTDFNNL
-293 MKALIFLIALV
+293 MKALIFLVALV
-304 LGGGEIKKFIAALG
+304 LGGSELKKLITSLG
-318 KKPESVNS
+318 KKPEPVKSDS
-326 SGRLSL
+326 KLALSN
-332 MGITKIFNKGTVD
+332 ITKVFNRGTVD
-345 ENKLFDNLSLDV
+345 ENKLFDNFTLDV
-357 SDGEFISVVG
+357 NDGDFISVVG

-376 LNIVCGGVE
+376 LNIVCGGIQ
-385 PDAGAVAFNGNN
+385 PDSGAVVFNGEN
-397 IIYMKEFQRA
+397 IVLSKEYERA
-407 RRIGRVLQDPKM
+407 RKIGRVLQDPKM
-419 GTCGSLTILENMA
+419 GTCGSLTILENLA
-432 LADNKNNTYGLTP
+432 LADNKLHPFGLSP
-445 ALNPARV
+445 AVNRKR
-452 EYYKDL
+452 EEHYKKL
-458 LKSCGM
+458 LESCGM

-469 LGVLAGSLSGGQ
+469 MGVLAGSLSGGQ
-481 RQALALVIATM
+481 RQALALIIATM
-492 SDIDLLILD
+492 ADIDLLILD

-514 LMQITDRVVKEK
+514 LMKITEKVVKEK

-538 FAVEYGSRLI
+538 FAVEYGSRLV
-548 MMHSGKAVM
+548 MMHGGNAVM
-557 DISGEQ
+557 DIDGEA
-563 KQNLDIDDILGKFN
+563 KKNLVVDDILGKFN

>member
-1 MVPKKG
+1 
-7 NEMTLVLRILLDILN
+7 MTLVINILIDILN

-53 LGAVLSGVM
+53 LGAVLSGVL
-62 IYNGVNPWLALLAAF
+62 IIQGVDPWLGLVISF
-77 AAGMAA
+77 AAGMAD
-83 GVLTGLMHVKLHITP
+83 GVLTGLMHVKLRITP

-113 LVILKAGTGGGA
+113 LVILKAGTDGKA
-125 MVSFGTKDTIFSYGI
+125 VASFFTKNTIFNSGI
-140 MSNVPKYVQIG
+140 ASLIPKNIG
-151 DTDFYF
+151 EGGFYI
-157 RTVIMSLVLVV
+157 RTVVIALILVI
-168 VCKLILDIYLK
+168 VCKLLLDLYLK

-193 KYTVMLGKDPGTLKI
+193 KYTVMLGRNPGSMKI

-226 QNKTSADQQMGVG
+226 QNKGSADQQMGIG

-253 LFKRV
+253 LFRRV

-271 IVYKAAYQLV
+271 LVYKAAYQIV
-281 LWLGLPTEYNNL
+281 LSLGIPTDFKNL
-293 MKALIFLIALV
+293 MKALIFLVALV
-304 LGGGEIKKFIAALG
+304 LGGSELRKLITSLG
-318 KKPESVNS
+318 KKPEPVKSDS
-326 SGRLSL
+326 KLALSN
-332 MGITKIFNKGTVD
+332 ITKVFNRGTVD
-345 ENKLFDNLSLDV
+345 ESKLFDNFTLDV
-357 SDGEFISVVG
+357 NDGDFISVVG

-376 LNIVCGGVE
+376 LNIVCGGIQ
-385 PDAGAVAFNGNN
+385 PDSGAVVFNGEN
-397 IIYMKEFQRA
+397 IVLSKEYERA
-407 RRIGRVLQDPKM
+407 RKIGRVLQDPKM
-419 GTCGSLTILENMA
+419 GTCGSLTILENLA
-432 LADNKNNTYGLTP
+432 LADNKLHPFGLSP
-445 ALNPARV
+445 AVNRKR
-452 EYYKDL
+452 EEHYKKL
-458 LKSCGM
+458 LESCGM

-469 LGVLAGSLSGGQ
+469 MGVLAGSLSGGQ
-481 RQALALVIATM
+481 RQALALIIATM
-492 SDIDLLILD
+492 ADIDLLILD

-514 LMQITDRVVKEK
+514 LMKITEKVVKEK

-538 FAVEYGSRLI
+538 FAVEYGSRLV
-548 MMHSGKAVM
+548 MMHGGSAVM
-557 DISGEQ
+557 DIDGEA
-563 KQNLDIDDILGKFN
+563 KKNLVVDDILGKFN

>member
-1 MVPKKG
+1 
-7 NEMTLVLRILLDILN
+7 MTLVINILIDILN

-53 LGAVLSGVM
+53 LGAVLSGVL
-62 IYNGVNPWLALLAAF
+62 IIQGVDPWLCLVISF

-83 GVLTGLMHVKLHITP
+83 GVLTGLMHVKLRITP

-113 LVILKAGTGGGA
+113 LVILKVGTDGKA
-125 MVSFGTKDTIFSYGI
+125 VASFFTKNTIFNSGI
-140 MSNVPKYVQIG
+140 ASLIPKNIG
-151 DTDFYF
+151 EGGFYI
-157 RTVIMSLVLVV
+157 RTVVIALILVI
-168 VCKLILDIYLK
+168 VCKLLLDLYLK

-193 KYTVMLGKDPGTLKI
+193 KYTVMLGRNPGSMKI

-226 QNKTSADQQMGVG
+226 QNKGSADQQMGIG

-253 LFKRV
+253 LFRRV

-271 IVYKAAYQLV
+271 LVYKAAYQIV
-281 LWLGLPTEYNNL
+281 LSFGIPTDFNNL
-293 MKALIFLIALV
+293 MKALIFLVALV
-304 LGGGEIKKFIAALG
+304 LGGSELRKLITSLG
-318 KKPESVNS
+318 KKPEPVKSDS
-326 SGRLSL
+326 KLALSN
-332 MGITKIFNKGTVD
+332 ITKVFNRGTVD
-345 ENKLFDNLSLDV
+345 ESKLFDNFTLDV
-357 SDGEFISVVG
+357 NDGDFISVVG

-376 LNIVCGGVE
+376 LNIVCGGIQ
-385 PDAGAVAFNGNN
+385 PDSGAVVFNGEN
-397 IIYMKEFQRA
+397 IVLSKEYERA
-407 RRIGRVLQDPKM
+407 RKIGRVLQDPKM
-419 GTCGSLTILENMA
+419 GTCGSLTILENLA
-432 LADNKNNTYGLTP
+432 LADNKLHPFGLSP
-445 ALNPARV
+445 AVNRKR
-452 EYYKDL
+452 EEHYKKL
-458 LKSCGM
+458 LESCGM

-469 LGVLAGSLSGGQ
+469 MGVLAGSLSGGQ
-481 RQALALVIATM
+481 RQALALIIATM
-492 SDIDLLILD
+492 ADIDLLILD

-514 LMQITDRVVKEK
+514 LMKITEKVVKEK

-538 FAVEYGSRLI
+538 FAVEYGSRLV
-548 MMHSGKAVM
+548 MMHGGSAVM
-557 DISGEQ
+557 DIDGEA
-563 KQNLDIDDILGKFN
+563 KKNLVVDDILGKFN

>member
-1 MVPKKG
+1 
-7 NEMTLVLRILLDILN
+7 MTLVINILIDILN

-53 LGAVLSGVM
+53 LGAVLSGVL
-62 IYNGVNPWLALLAAF
+62 IIQGVDPWLCLVISF

-83 GVLTGLMHVKLHITP
+83 GVLTGLMHVKLRITP

-113 LVILKAGTGGGA
+113 LVILKAGTDGKA
-125 MVSFGTKDTIFSYGI
+125 VASFFTKNTIFNSGI
-140 MSNVPKYVQIG
+140 ASLIPKNIG
-151 DTDFYF
+151 EGGFYI
-157 RTVIMSLVLVV
+157 RTVVIALILVI
-168 VCKLILDIYLK
+168 VCKLLLDLYLK

-193 KYTVMLGKDPGTLKI
+193 KYTVMLGRNPGSMKI

-226 QNKTSADQQMGVG
+226 QNKGSADQQMGIG

-253 LFKRV
+253 LFRRV

-271 IVYKAAYQLV
+271 LVYKAAYQIV
-281 LWLGLPTEYNNL
+281 LSLGIPTDFNNL
-293 MKALIFLIALV
+293 MKALIFLVALV
-304 LGGGEIKKFIAALG
+304 LGGSELRKLITSLG
-318 KKPESVNS
+318 KKPELVKSDS
-326 SGRLSL
+326 KLALSN
-332 MGITKIFNKGTVD
+332 ITKVFNCGTVD
-345 ENKLFDNLSLDV
+345 ESKLFDNFTLDV
-357 SDGEFISVVG
+357 NDGDFISVVG

-376 LNIVCGGVE
+376 LNIVCGGIQ
-385 PDAGAVAFNGNN
+385 PDSGAVVFNGEN
-397 IIYMKEFQRA
+397 IVLSKEYERA
-407 RRIGRVLQDPKM
+407 RKIGRVLQDPKM
-419 GTCGSLTILENMA
+419 GTCGSLTILENLA
-432 LADNKNNTYGLTP
+432 LADNKLHPFGLSP
-445 ALNPARV
+445 AVNRKR
-452 EYYKDL
+452 EEHYKKL
-458 LKSCGM
+458 LESCGM

-469 LGVLAGSLSGGQ
+469 MGVLAGSLSGGQ
-481 RQALALVIATM
+481 RQALALIIATM
-492 SDIDLLILD
+492 ADIDLLILD

-514 LMQITDRVVKEK
+514 LMKITEKVVKEK

-538 FAVEYGSRLI
+538 FAVEYGSRLV
-548 MMHSGKAVM
+548 MMHGGSAVM
-557 DISGEQ
+557 DIDGEA
-563 KQNLDIDDILGKFN
+563 KKNLVVDDILGKFN

>member
-1 MVPKKG
+1 
-7 NEMTLVLRILLDILN
+7 MTLVINILIDILN

-53 LGAVLSGVM
+53 LGAVLSGVL
-62 IYNGVNPWLALLAAF
+62 IIQGVDPWLCLVISF

-83 GVLTGLMHVKLHITP
+83 GVLTGLMHVKLRITP

-113 LVILKAGTGGGA
+113 LVILKAGTDGKA
-125 MVSFGTKDTIFSYGI
+125 VASFFTKNTIFNSGI
-140 MSNVPKYVQIG
+140 ASLIPKNIG
-151 DTDFYF
+151 EGGFYI
-157 RTVIMSLVLVV
+157 RTVVIALILVI
-168 VCKLILDIYLK
+168 VCKLLLDLYLK

-193 KYTVMLGKDPGTLKI
+193 KYTVMLGRNPGSMKI

-226 QNKTSADQQMGVG
+226 QNKGSADQQMGIG

-253 LFKRV
+253 LFRRV

-271 IVYKAAYQLV
+271 LVYKAAYQIV
-281 LWLGLPTEYNNL
+281 LSLGIPTDFNNL
-293 MKALIFLIALV
+293 MKALIFLVALV
-304 LGGGEIKKFIAALG
+304 LGGSELRKLITSLG
-318 KKPESVNS
+318 KKPEPVKSDS
-326 SGRLSL
+326 KLALSN
-332 MGITKIFNKGTVD
+332 ITKVFNRGTVD
-345 ENKLFDNLSLDV
+345 ESKLFDNFTLDV
-357 SDGEFISVVG
+357 NDGDFISVVG

-376 LNIVCGGVE
+376 LNIVCGGIQ
-385 PDAGAVAFNGNN
+385 PDSGAVVFNGEN
-397 IIYMKEFQRA
+397 IVLSKEYERA
-407 RRIGRVLQDPKM
+407 RKIGRVLQDPKM
-419 GTCGSLTILENMA
+419 GTCGSLTILENLA
-432 LADNKNNTYGLTP
+432 LADNKLHPFGLSP
-445 ALNPARV
+445 AVNRKR
-452 EYYKDL
+452 EDHYKKL
-458 LKSCGM
+458 LESCGM

-469 LGVLAGSLSGGQ
+469 MGVLAGSLSGGQ
-481 RQALALVIATM
+481 RQALALIIATM
-492 SDIDLLILD
+492 ADIDLLILD

-514 LMQITDRVVKEK
+514 LMKITEKVVKEK

-538 FAVEYGSRLI
+538 FAVEYGSRLV
-548 MMHSGKAVM
+548 MMHGGNAVM
-557 DISGEQ
+557 DIDGEA
-563 KQNLDIDDILGKFN
+563 KKNLVVDDILGKFN

>member
-1 MVPKKG
+1 
-7 NEMTLVLRILLDILN
+7 MTAINILIDILS

-53 LGAVLSGVM
+53 LGAVLSGVL
-62 IYNGVNPWLALLAAF
+62 ILQGVNPWLCLVISF

-83 GVLTGLMHVKLHITP
+83 GVLTGLMHVKLRITP

-113 LVILKAGTGGGA
+113 LVIIKAGTDGGSVA
-125 MVSFGTKDTIFSYGI
+125 SFYTKDTIFNSGI
-140 MSNVPKYVQIG
+140 ASLIPKNIG
-151 DTDFYF
+151 AGGFYI
-157 RTVIMSLVLVV
+157 RTAVISLILVI
-168 VCKLILDIYLK
+168 VCKLLLDLYLK
-179 TKHGLLLRATGAND
+179 TKHGLLLRATGSND
-193 KYTVMLGKDPGTLKI
+193 KYTVMLGRNPGTMKI

-226 QNKTSADQQMGVG
+226 QNKSSADQQMGIG
-239 MVVLGLAS
+239 MVVLGLTS

-258 KFMKGTT
+258 KFMQGTT

-271 IVYKAAYQLV
+271 IIYKAAYQLV
-281 LWLGLPTEYNNL
+281 LTTGIPTDYNNL

-304 LGGGEIKKFIAALG
+304 LGGDEIKKLVASLG
-318 KKPESVNS
+318 RKPESIKS
-326 SGRLSL
+326 DSKLSL
-332 MGITKIFNKGTVD
+332 RSVTKVFNAGTVD
-345 ENKLFDNLSLDV
+345 ENRLFDKFTLDV
-357 SDGEFISVVG
+357 NDGDFISVVG

-376 LNIVCGGVE
+376 LNVICGGIE
-385 PDAGAVAFNGNN
+385 PDSGAVVFNGKN
-397 IIYMKEFQRA
+397 IAMQKEFQRSK
-407 RRIGRVLQDPKM
+407 RIGRVLQDPKM
-419 GTCGSLTILENMA
+419 GSCGNLTILENMA
-432 LADNKNNTYGLTP
+432 LADNKCKSYGLTP
-445 ALNPARV
+445 AV
-452 EYYKDL
+452 SHKCEVKYKKML
-458 LKSCGM
+458 ESCGM

-469 LGVLAGSLSGGQ
+469 MGVLAGSLSGGQ
-481 RQALALVIATM
+481 RQALALIIATM

-514 LMQITDRVVKEK
+514 LMQITDKVVKEK

-538 FAVEYGSRLI
+538 FAVEYGSRLV
-548 MMHSGKAVM
+548 MMHSGNAVM
-557 DISGEQ
+557 DINGKEKQ
-563 KQNLDIDDILGKFN
+563 KLEVDDILGKFN

>member
-1 MVPKKG
+1 
-7 NEMTLVLRILLDILN
+7 MTLVINILLDILN
-22 EGLMYAL
+22 EGFMYAL

-53 LGAVLSGVM
+53 LGAVLSGVL
-62 IYNGVNPWLALLAAF
+62 ILQGVDPWLCLLISF

-83 GVLTGLMHVKLHITP
+83 GVLTGLMHVKLRITP

-113 LVILKAGTGGGA
+113 LVILKAGTDGGA
-125 MVSFGTKDTIFSYGI
+125 VASFFTKDTIFNSGLAGFI
-140 MSNVPKYVQIG
+140 PKSVG
-151 DTDFYF
+151 GFYI
-157 RTVIMSLVLVV
+157 RTAVISLIIVV
-168 VCKLILDIYLK
+168 VCKLLLDLYLK
-179 TKHGLLLRATGAND
+179 TKHGLLLRGTGAND
-193 KYTVMLGKDPGTLKI
+193 KYTVMLGKDPGTIKI

-218 ALAGSVIA
+218 AIAGSVIA
-226 QNKTSADQQMGVG
+226 QNKGSADQQMGVG

-271 IVYKAAYQLV
+271 LIYKAAYQIV
-281 LWLGLPTEYNNL
+281 LSLGLPTDYNNL

-304 LGGGEIKKFIAALG
+304 LGGGELKKLISSIG
-318 KKPESVNS
+318 RKPEPVQSAN
-326 SGRLSL
+326 RLSL
-332 MGITKIFNKGTVD
+332 SKITKIFNRGTVD
-345 ENKLFDNLSLDV
+345 ENKLFDEFSLDV
-357 SDGEFISVVG
+357 KDGDFISVVG

-376 LNIVCGGVE
+376 LNVVCGGVE
-385 PDAGAVAFNGNN
+385 PDSGAVVFNGHN
-397 IIYMKEFQRA
+397 IAIMKEFQRA

-419 GTCGSLTILENMA
+419 GTCGSLTILENLA
-432 LADNKNNTYGLTP
+432 LADNKNHSFGLTP
-445 ALNPARV
+445 AVNPAR
-452 EYYKDL
+452 EQYYKKL
-458 LKSCGM
+458 LESCGM

-469 LGVLAGSLSGGQ
+469 MGVLAGSLSGGQ
-481 RQALALVIATM
+481 RQALALIIATM

-514 LMQITDRVVKEK
+514 LMKITDKVVKEK
-526 HLTTLMVTHNLR
+526 HITTLMVTHNLR
-538 FAVEYGSRLI
+538 FAVEYGSRLV
-548 MMHSGKAVM
+548 MMHGGRAVM
-557 DISGEQ
+557 DIDGDEKQ
-563 KQNLDIDDILGKFN
+563 KLVVDDILGKFN

>member
-1 MVPKKG
+1 
-7 NEMTLVLRILLDILN
+7 MTLVINILIDILN

-53 LGAVLSGVM
+53 LGAVLSGVL
-62 IYNGVNPWLALLAAF
+62 IIQGVDPWLCLVISF

-83 GVLTGLMHVKLHITP
+83 GVLTGLMHVKLRITP

-113 LVILKAGTGGGA
+113 LVILKAGTDGKA
-125 MVSFGTKDTIFSYGI
+125 VASFFTKNTIFNSGI
-140 MSNVPKYVQIG
+140 ASLIPKNIG
-151 DTDFYF
+151 EGGFYI
-157 RTVIMSLVLVV
+157 RTVVISLILVI
-168 VCKLILDIYLK
+168 VCKLLLDLYLK

-193 KYTVMLGKDPGTLKI
+193 KYTVMLGRNPGSMKI

-226 QNKTSADQQMGVG
+226 QNKGSADQQMGIG

-247 VIIGLS
+247 VTIGLS
-253 LFKRV
+253 LFRRV

-271 IVYKAAYQLV
+271 LVYKAAYQIV
-281 LWLGLPTEYNNL
+281 LSLGIPTDFNNL
-293 MKALIFLIALV
+293 MKALIFLVALV
-304 LGGGEIKKFIAALG
+304 LGGSELKKLVTSLG
-318 KKPESVNS
+318 KKPEPVKSDS
-326 SGRLSL
+326 KLALSN
-332 MGITKIFNKGTVD
+332 ITKVFNRGTVD
-345 ENKLFDNLSLDV
+345 ENKLFDNFTLDV
-357 SDGEFISVVG
+357 NDGDFISVVG

-376 LNIVCGGVE
+376 LNIVCGGIQ
-385 PDAGAVAFNGNN
+385 PDSGAVVFNGEN
-397 IIYMKEFQRA
+397 IVLSKEYERA

-419 GTCGSLTILENMA
+419 GTCGSLTILENLA
-432 LADNKNNTYGLTP
+432 LADNKLHPFGLSP
-445 ALNPARV
+445 AVNRKR
-452 EYYKDL
+452 EEHYKKL
-458 LKSCGM
+458 LESCGM

-469 LGVLAGSLSGGQ
+469 MGVLAGSLSGGQ
-481 RQALALVIATM
+481 RQALALIIATM
-492 SDIDLLILD
+492 ADIDLLILD

-514 LMQITDRVVKEK
+514 LMKITEKVVKEK

-538 FAVEYGSRLI
+538 FAVEYGSRLV
-548 MMHSGKAVM
+548 MMHGGNAVM
-557 DISGEQ
+557 DIDGEA
-563 KQNLDIDDILGKFN
+563 KKNLVVDDILGKFN

>member
-1 MVPKKG
+1 
-7 NEMTLVLRILLDILN
+7 MTLVINILIDILN

-53 LGAVLSGVM
+53 LGAVLSGVL
-62 IYNGVNPWLALLAAF
+62 IIQGVDPWLCLVISF

-83 GVLTGLMHVKLHITP
+83 GVLTGLMHVKLRITP

-113 LVILKAGTGGGA
+113 LVILKAGTDGKA
-125 MVSFGTKDTIFSYGI
+125 VASFFTKNTIFNSGI
-140 MSNVPKYVQIG
+140 ASLIPKNIG
-151 DTDFYF
+151 EGGFYI
-157 RTVIMSLVLVV
+157 RTVVIALILVI
-168 VCKLILDIYLK
+168 VCKLLLDLYLK

-193 KYTVMLGKDPGTLKI
+193 KYTVMLGRNPGSMKI

-226 QNKTSADQQMGVG
+226 QNKGSADQQMGIG

-253 LFKRV
+253 LFRRV

-271 IVYKAAYQLV
+271 LVYKAAYQIV
-281 LWLGLPTEYNNL
+281 LSLGIPTDFNNL
-293 MKALIFLIALV
+293 MKALIFLVALV
-304 LGGGEIKKFIAALG
+304 LGGSELRKLITSLG
-318 KKPESVNS
+318 KKPEPVKSDS
-326 SGRLSL
+326 KLSL
-332 MGITKIFNKGTVD
+332 SNITKVFNRGTVD
-345 ENKLFDNLSLDV
+345 ESKLFDNFTLDV
-357 SDGEFISVVG
+357 NDGDFISVVG

-376 LNIVCGGVE
+376 LNIVCGGIQ
-385 PDAGAVAFNGNN
+385 PDSGAVVFNGEN
-397 IIYMKEFQRA
+397 IVLSKEYERA
-407 RRIGRVLQDPKM
+407 RKIGRVLQDPKM
-419 GTCGSLTILENMA
+419 GTCGSLTILENLA
-432 LADNKNNTYGLTP
+432 LADNKLHPFGLSP
-445 ALNPARV
+445 AVNRKR
-452 EYYKDL
+452 EEHYKKL
-458 LKSCGM
+458 LESCGM

-469 LGVLAGSLSGGQ
+469 MGVLAGSLSGGQ
-481 RQALALVIATM
+481 RQALALIIATM
-492 SDIDLLILD
+492 ADIDLLILD

-514 LMQITDRVVKEK
+514 LMKITEKVVKEK

-538 FAVEYGSRLI
+538 FAVEYGSRLV
-548 MMHSGKAVM
+548 MMHGGSAVM
-557 DISGEQ
+557 DIDGEA
-563 KQNLDIDDILGKFN
+563 KKNLVVDDILGKFN

>member
-1 MVPKKG
+1 
-7 NEMTLVLRILLDILN
+7 MTLVINILIDILN

-53 LGAVLSGVM
+53 LGAVLSGVL
-62 IYNGVNPWLALLAAF
+62 IIQGVDPWLCLVISF

-83 GVLTGLMHVKLHITP
+83 GVLTGLMHVKLRITP

-113 LVILKAGTGGGA
+113 LVILKAGTDGKA
-125 MVSFGTKDTIFSYGI
+125 VASFFTKNTIFNSGI
-140 MSNVPKYVQIG
+140 ASLIPKNIG
-151 DTDFYF
+151 EGGFYI
-157 RTVIMSLVLVV
+157 RTVVIALILVI
-168 VCKLILDIYLK
+168 VCKLLLDLYLK

-193 KYTVMLGKDPGTLKI
+193 KYTVMLGRNPGSMKI

-226 QNKTSADQQMGVG
+226 QNKGSADQQMGIG

-253 LFKRV
+253 LFRRV

-271 IVYKAAYQLV
+271 LVYKAAYQIV
-281 LWLGLPTEYNNL
+281 LSLGIPTDFNNL
-293 MKALIFLIALV
+293 MKALIFLVALV
-304 LGGGEIKKFIAALG
+304 LGGSELRKLITSLG
-318 KKPESVNS
+318 KKPEPVKSDS
-326 SGRLSL
+326 KLALSN
-332 MGITKIFNKGTVD
+332 ITKVFNRGTVD
-345 ENKLFDNLSLDV
+345 ESKLFDNFTLDV
-357 SDGEFISVVG
+357 NDGDFISVVG

-376 LNIVCGGVE
+376 LNIVCGGIQ
-385 PDAGAVAFNGNN
+385 PDSGAVVFNGEN
-397 IIYMKEFQRA
+397 IVLSKEYERA
-407 RRIGRVLQDPKM
+407 RKIGRVLQDPKM
-419 GTCGSLTILENMA
+419 GTCGSLTILENLA
-432 LADNKNNTYGLTP
+432 LADNKLHPFGLSP
-445 ALNPARV
+445 AVNRKR
-452 EYYKDL
+452 EEHYKKL
-458 LKSCGM
+458 LESCGM

-469 LGVLAGSLSGGQ
+469 MGVLAGSLSGGQ
-481 RQALALVIATM
+481 RQALALIIATM
-492 SDIDLLILD
+492 ADIDLLILD

-514 LMQITDRVVKEK
+514 LMKITEKVVKEK

-538 FAVEYGSRLI
+538 FAVEYGSRLV
-548 MMHSGKAVM
+548 MMHGGSAVM
-557 DISGEQ
+557 DIDGEA
-563 KQNLDIDDILGKFN
+563 KKNLVVDDILGKFT

>member
-1 MVPKKG
+1 
-7 NEMTLVLRILLDILN
+7 MTLVINILIDILN

-53 LGAVLSGVM
+53 LGAVLSGVL
-62 IYNGVNPWLALLAAF
+62 IIQGVDPWLCLVISF

-83 GVLTGLMHVKLHITP
+83 GVLTGLRHVKLRIAP

-113 LVILKAGTGGGA
+113 LVILKAGTDGKA
-125 MVSFGTKDTIFSYGI
+125 VASFFTKNTIFNSGI
-140 MSNVPKYVQIG
+140 ASLIPKNIG
-151 DTDFYF
+151 EGGFYI
-157 RTVIMSLVLVV
+157 RTVVIALILVI
-168 VCKLILDIYLK
+168 VCKLLLDLYLK

-193 KYTVMLGKDPGTLKI
+193 KYTVMLGRNPGSMKI

-226 QNKTSADQQMGVG
+226 QNKGSADQQMGIG

-253 LFKRV
+253 LFRRV

-271 IVYKAAYQLV
+271 LVYKAAYQIV
-281 LWLGLPTEYNNL
+281 LSLGIPTDFNNL
-293 MKALIFLIALV
+293 MKALIFLVALV
-304 LGGGEIKKFIAALG
+304 LGGSELRKLITSLG
-318 KKPESVNS
+318 KKPEPVKSDS
-326 SGRLSL
+326 KLALSN
-332 MGITKIFNKGTVD
+332 ITKVFNRGTVD
-345 ENKLFDNLSLDV
+345 ESKLFDNFTLDV
-357 SDGEFISVVG
+357 NDGDFISVVG

-376 LNIVCGGVE
+376 LNIVCGGIQ
-385 PDAGAVAFNGNN
+385 PDSGAVVFNGEN
-397 IIYMKEFQRA
+397 IVLSKEYERA
-407 RRIGRVLQDPKM
+407 RKIGRVLQDPKM
-419 GTCGSLTILENMA
+419 GTCGSLTILENLA
-432 LADNKNNTYGLTP
+432 LADNKLHPFGLSP
-445 ALNPARV
+445 AVNRKR
-452 EYYKDL
+452 EEHYKKL
-458 LKSCGM
+458 LESCGM

-469 LGVLAGSLSGGQ
+469 MGVLAGSLSGGQ
-481 RQALALVIATM
+481 RQALALIIATM
-492 SDIDLLILD
+492 ADIDLLILD

-514 LMQITDRVVKEK
+514 LMKITEKVVKEK

-538 FAVEYGSRLI
+538 FAVEYGSRLV
-548 MMHSGKAVM
+548 MMHGGSAVM
-557 DISGEQ
+557 DIDGEA
-563 KQNLDIDDILGKFN
+563 KKNLVVDDILGKFN